1 MKITKRQLMQIIAE
15 EKRKINEETVGV
27 EDVSQTADAFGGG
40 DVEEEVFVD
49 GDEDTLLN
57 QNNDPGAAPAGTTM
71 AERRNQ
77 LKARL
82 RKIVKEQAGE
92 GGGLPNPTDL
102 AKKLSSAGPGAA
114 MDFLSDLLNRVSF
127 GAAGKPEET
136 VEEPALPPE
145 LPPVDDVPPE
155 GM

>member
-1 MKITKRQLMQIIAE
+1 MKIAKRQLMQIIAE
-15 EKRKINEETVGV
+15 EKSKINEETVGV
-27 EDVSQTADAFGGG
+27 EDASQTADAFGGG
-40 DVEEEVFVD
+40 EVEEEVFVD

-57 QNNDPGAAPAGTTM
+57 QNENPGAPPAVMTV
-71 AERRNQ
+71 AEKRDR
-77 LKARL
+77 LKSRL

-102 AKKLSSAGPGAA
+102 AKKLSSAGAEA
-114 MDFLSDLLNRVSF
+114 TMDFLSDLMNRVSF
-127 GAAGKPEET
+127 GAADQPEET
-136 VEEPALPPE
+136 VEEPVLPPE